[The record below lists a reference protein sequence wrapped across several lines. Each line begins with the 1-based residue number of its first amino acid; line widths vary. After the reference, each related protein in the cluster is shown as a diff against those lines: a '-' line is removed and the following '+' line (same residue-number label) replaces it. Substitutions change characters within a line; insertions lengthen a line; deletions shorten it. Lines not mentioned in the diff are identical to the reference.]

1 VKRVTKIRGVRRRL
15 LDFLNQKQGFFKH
28 GNQIRFTVH
37 MESSESALL
46 FLLEDQPSKTINK
59 IIKGEF
65 QGLVHSIEYNADNQ
79 KFWLNPN
86 RLLIDLASSNRFYS
100 DDDANRDGLPFVESK
115 NKQYPFVVI
124 LDAETVNYTGRMI
137 PVEYINEN
145 TLKIGAGSEF
155 LISHNY
161 IPDTTI
167 EILRK
172 MPTIVRW

>member
-1 VKRVTKIRGVRRRL
+1 MKRVTKIKGVQRRL
-15 LDFLNQKQGFFKH
+15 LDFLNGKQGFFKH

-46 FLLEDQPSKTINK
+46 YLLQDQPSKTINK

-65 QGLVHSIEYNADNQ
+65 QGLAQSIEYNADSQ

-100 DDDANRDGLPFVESK
+100 DDDANRDNLPFVESK
-115 NKQYPFVVI
+115 KYPFVVI
-124 LDAETVNYTGRMI
+124 LDVERVNYAGRMI
-137 PVEYINEN
+137 PVEYIDEQ
-145 TLKIGAGSEF
+145 TIKIGVGSEY